1 MNTAELDRLGHLS
14 PRKVVSAE
22 ITNGDRP
29 LPGEEFEKSAG
40 VLATLDDGRQVELFS
55 FYTHE
60 RAFTPEEFVGL
71 TVDEG
76 RRLKFAPDHRL
87 DFGPRTPP
95 VTNALH

>member
-1 MNTAELDRLGHLS
+1 MNTAELDRLGHLA

-29 LPGEEFEKSAG
+29 LPGTEFEQAAG
-40 VLATLDDGRQVELFS
+40 VMATLDDGRQVELFS
-55 FYTHE
+55 FYAHE

-71 TVDEG
+71 TVDAA

-87 DFGPRTPP
+87 DFGPRPTPL
-95 VTNALH
+95 TNALH